1 MTEIIVKTQAEL
13 DAALARDDI
22 DCDTHEIIID
32 SPAGVWIT
40 IGDDHGQD
48 VRASD
53 SATVR
58 AWGSATVEAYDS
70 ATVEASGSA
79 TVRASGSA
87 TVEAS
92 GSATV
97 RASGSA
103 TVEASGSATVR
114 ASGSATVEASGSA
127 TVRASG
133 SATVRAWGSATVEA
147 YDSATV
153 RAWGSATVQA
163 YDSATVRA
171 SGSATVEAY
180 DSATVRAWG
189 SATVQAT
196 PYVAVHLLSADATVS
211 GGVVIDIA
219 AVDLDDPEIW
229 CAYHGI
235 EVTDGLATV
244 YKAVDDRYFSE
255 HGTRY
260 APGSTPTAPDWQPT
274 KLCGQ
279 GLHFSPTPRQ
289 AQAYNHATAT
299 VAKYVACGIA
309 VADLIPLG
317 SDKCKAPR
325 VIRACVEVDL
335 DMRPIQAN

>member
-22 DCDTHEIIID
+22 DYDTHEIIIN

-48 VRASD
+48 VVAS
-53 SATVR
+53 
-58 AWGSATVEAYDS
+58 GSATVEAW
-70 ATVEASGSA
+70 
-79 TVRASGSA
+79 GSA

-97 RASGSA
+97 
-103 TVEASGSATVR
+103 E
-114 ASGSATVEASGSA
+114 
-127 TVRASG
+127 
-133 SATVRAWGSATVEA
+133 AWGSATV
-147 YDSATV
+147 
-153 RAWGSATVQA
+153 R
-163 YDSATVRA
+163 
-171 SGSATVEAY
+171 
-180 DSATVRAWG
+180 
-189 SATVQAT
+189 AT
-196 PYVAVHLLSADATVS
+196 PYVAVHLFSARATVS

-219 AVDLDDPEIW
+219 ALDLDDPGIW
-229 CAYHGI
+229 CTYHGI

-255 HGTRY
+255 HGTCY
-260 APGSTPTAPDWQPT
+260 KHGATPNAPDWQPT
-274 KLCGQ
+274 KFCGQ

-299 VAKYVACGIA
+299 AAKYMACGIA

-325 VIRACVEVDL
+325 VVRACVEVDIDGQPL
-335 DMRPIQAN
+335 TTPKATLS

>member
-1 MTEIIVKTQAEL
+1 MQAYGSATV
-13 DAALARDDI
+13 AAY
-22 DCDTHEIIID
+22 
-32 SPAGVWIT
+32 
-40 IGDDHGQD
+40 
-48 VRASD
+48 D

-58 AWGSATVEAYDS
+58 AY
-70 ATVEASGSA
+70 
-79 TVRASGSA
+79 
-87 TVEAS
+87 
-92 GSATV
+92 
-97 RASGSA
+97 
-103 TVEASGSATVR
+103 
-114 ASGSATVEASGSA
+114 GSA

-133 SATVRAWGSATVEA
+133 SATVRA

-153 RAWGSATVQA
+153 QA
-163 YDSATVRA
+163 A
-171 SGSATVEAY
+171 
-180 DSATVRAWG
+180 
-189 SATVQAT
+189 
-196 PYVAVHLLSADATVS
+196 PYVAVHLFSADATVS

-244 YKAVDDRYFSE
+244 YKAVDDRYFSK
-255 HGTRY
+255 HGTCY

-274 KLCGQ
+274 KLCVQ

-289 AQAYNHATAT
+289 AQAYNHAPAT

-325 VIRACVEVDL
+325 VVRACVEVDL
-335 DMRPIQAN
+335 DMRPIQANQISFKEVTL

>member
-13 DAALARDDI
+13 DAALAHDDI
-22 DCDTHEIIID
+22 DYDTHKIIID
-32 SPAGVWIT
+32 AATPGVWIT

-48 VRASD
+48 VRAL
-53 SATVR
+53 
-58 AWGSATVEAYDS
+58 GSATV
-70 ATVEASGSA
+70 V
-79 TVRASGSA
+79 
-87 TVEAS
+87 
-92 GSATV
+92 
-97 RASGSA
+97 
-103 TVEASGSATVR
+103 
-114 ASGSATVEASGSA
+114 
-127 TVRASG
+127 
-133 SATVRAWGSATVEA
+133 A

-153 RAWGSATVQA
+153 RALGSATVQA
-163 YDSATVRA
+163 A
-171 SGSATVEAY
+171 
-180 DSATVRAWG
+180 
-189 SATVQAT
+189 
-196 PYVAVHLLSADATVS
+196 PYVAVHLFSADATVS

-255 HGTRY
+255 HGTCY
-260 APGSTPTAPDWQPT
+260 APGSTPTAPDWQPA

-289 AQAYNHATAT
+289 AQAYNHAPAT

-325 VIRACVEVDL
+325 VVRACVEVDL
-335 DMRPIQAN
+335 DMRPIQANQISFKEVTL